1 MICRGFLVPAIFL
14 NVLGIVGVRSVGKQ
28 LAASNEA
35 KAEPRKARPRR
46 LRRGGALIE
55 GKMDIEK
62 VCKNLR
68 LGSEKLA
75 LENAG
80 KKNAALEAVARAL
93 DKNRELIISANGE
106 DVRLAREA
114 GTSESIIDRLLLD
127 EKRIDGI
134 ILSLR
139 EVIGQTDP
147 VGEEVL
153 GWKTPNGMTIRQ
165 VRVPLGVV
173 AIIYESRPNVTVD
186 AFSLAY
192 KSGNAILLRGSSS
205 AYNSN
210 KEIVHVIKE
219 ALASVDGGVPEAIEL
234 VEVLEHDHSDVEQIL
249 NARGLIDVCLPRG
262 GKKLIQNVV
271 QNAHVPVIET
281 GSGVCHLYVDSEADL
296 EMACRV
302 AENAKIQR
310 PSVCNAIE
318 CIVVHSVVAEK
329 FLPMLDATFAGR
341 VKLHADE
348 RAYKVLQKVV
358 SGVGR
363 DGSTGSATNVV
374 PATDMD
380 FGNEYLDYECCIKV
394 VDSIEEAISYIN
406 AHNTKHSESIISE
419 SRANTRLFQSMIDAS
434 CVYVNAS
441 TRFTDGGEFG
451 FGAELGIS
459 TQKLHARGP
468 MGIKALTTTKYLID
482 GEGQIR

>member
-1 MICRGFLVPAIFL
+1 MNLKSTTDSL
-14 NVLGIVGVRSVGKQ
+14 RS
-28 LAASNEA
+28 ASQ
-35 KAEPRKARPRR
+35 
-46 LRRGGALIE
+46 
-55 GKMDIEK
+55 
-62 VCKNLR
+62 
-68 LGSEKLA
+68 KLA
-75 LENAG
+75 LQNASE
-80 KKNAALEAVARAL
+80 KNRALAAVADAL
-93 DKNRELIISANGE
+93 DKNRASIIAANKL
-106 DVRLAREA
+106 DIDAARAA
-114 GTSESIIDRLLLD
+114 GMSESIIDRLLLND
-127 EKRIDGI
+127 KRIDGI
-134 ILSLR
+134 IESLR
-139 EVIGQTDP
+139 LVIGQTDP
-147 VGEEVL
+147 VGEEVA

-173 AIIYESRPNVTVD
+173 AIIYENRPNVTVD

-205 AYNSN
+205 SYKSN
-210 KEIVHVIKE
+210 VEIVRVIRE
-219 ALASVDGGVPEAIEL
+219 ALSGVEGGVAEAIEL
-234 VEVLEHDHSDVEQIL
+234 VEVRDHDHSDVDQIL
-249 NARGLIDVCLPRG
+249 NAVGMIDVCLPRG
-262 GKKLIQNVV
+262 GKKLIENVV
-271 QNAHVPVIET
+271 RNAKVPVIET
-281 GSGVCHLYVDSEADL
+281 GSGVCHLYVDSEANLD
-296 EMACRV
+296 MACTI

-318 CIVVHSVVAEK
+318 CIVVHKAVAAD
-329 FLPMLDATFAGR
+329 FLPKLEAKFAGR

-348 RAYKVLQKVV
+348 RAIKHLK
-358 SGVGR
+358 
-363 DGSTGSATNVV
+363 DAI
-374 PATDMD
+374 PATDAD

-406 AHNTKHSESIISE
+406 SHNTKHSESIISE

-468 MGIKALTTTKYLID
+468 MGIKVLTTTKYLID